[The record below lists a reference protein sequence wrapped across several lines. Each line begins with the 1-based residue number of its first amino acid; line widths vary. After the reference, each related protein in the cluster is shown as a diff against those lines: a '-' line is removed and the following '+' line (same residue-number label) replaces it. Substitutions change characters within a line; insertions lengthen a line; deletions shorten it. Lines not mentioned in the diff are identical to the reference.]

1 MLDPILVKN
10 DKKAKTLIFIVSVVV
25 FIAIVVLDRVQISVG
40 GDFDA
45 HVFARINAVINTVVS
60 LLLIAAFVAVKR
72 KNYLAHKRLMLAAI
86 ALSALFLASYI
97 CHHLLAGNTK
107 YGGEGTMRYIY
118 YFILITH
125 IFLAAIILP
134 LILFTAY
141 RALIAEWPQHKRLA
155 RITWPVWL
163 YVSITGPLTYLLISP
178 YY

>member
-1 MLDPILVKN
+1 MLGPTIAKN

-25 FIAIVVLDRVQISVG
+25 FIAIVALGRVEIPIG
-40 GDFDA
+40 GDFDV
-45 HVFARINAVINTVVS
+45 HVFARINAVINTIVS

-72 KNYLAHKRLMLAAI
+72 KNYLAHKRFMLAAI
-86 ALSALFLASYI
+86 ALSALFLVSYI
-97 CHHLLAGNTK
+97 CHHLLAGNTS
-107 YGGEGTMRYIY
+107 YRGEGTIRYIY

-125 IFLAAIILP
+125 IILAAVILP

-141 RALIAEWPQHKRLA
+141 RALIAEWPQHKKLA

>member
-1 MLDPILVKN
+1 MLGPTIAKN

-25 FIAIVVLDRVQISVG
+25 FIAIVALGRVEIPIG
-40 GDFDA
+40 GDFDV
-45 HVFARINAVINTVVS
+45 HVFARINAVINTIVS

-72 KNYLAHKRLMLAAI
+72 KNYLAHKRFMLAAI
-86 ALSALFLASYI
+86 ALSVLFLVSYI
-97 CHHLLAGNTK
+97 CHHLLAGNTS
-107 YGGEGTMRYIY
+107 YGGEGTIRYIY

-125 IFLAAIILP
+125 IILAAVILP

-141 RALIAEWPQHKRLA
+141 RALIAEWPQHKKLA